1 MTIADESVTRTQ
13 CQLRIVEGMTLRSQ
27 CKKAGWAVLSLF
39 SILVAACGSTAAVGS
54 NTIPKGPINVGE
66 LLPMTGTES
75 FVGQWFLHGIKA
87 GIYAVNANGGVEGNQ
102 LSATLADTAGDPV
115 DAVTALQTL
124 LTHSPVA
131 VFGPSSLEIEGVDK
145 TFATDHVVDLMEGG
159 ATFLD
164 HMQFPYVYR
173 VFPSD
178 SVLLTGEAYY
188 ALHTGCTRASLMYT
202 NDANAQAEVPPLLQ
216 AFKGHGGT
224 VLSNQQIVAD
234 QTSYLSEVQV
244 AFQGNPQCVFFH
256 ADPQTASTLFANVK
270 QLGHMNVRFITGD
283 TGASI
288 QLADA
293 MGLSSASQWMTGM
306 AGTTPYG
313 AANSAFLSAYQAVWN
328 TDKPLPASPAMYDA
342 VIIAALAMTAARST
356 NPVVWRPYITKIS
369 NPPGTDCYTYPS
381 CVNLLK
387 AGQKINY
394 QGASGNEDFN
404 QYHNVFTPFDVVQFN
419 SSGTLHTIY
428 SISTADLNSY
438 Y

>member
-1 MTIADESVTRTQ
+1 VALASVG
-13 CQLRIVEGMTLRSQ
+13 LL
-27 CKKAGWAVLSLF
+27 A
-39 SILVAACGSTAAVGS
+39 ILVAACGSTTTS
-54 NTIPKGPINVGE
+54 TSHTFSKGPISVGE
-66 LLPMTGTES
+66 LLPMTGAES

-87 GIYAVNANGGVEGNQ
+87 GIEAVNASGGVDGHKF
-102 LSATLADTAGDPV
+102 SPTLEDTAGDPV

-124 LTHSPVA
+124 LVHNPVV

-145 TFATDHVVDLMEGG
+145 SFQTDHVVDLMEGG

-164 HMQFPYVYR
+164 HMKFPYVYR

-188 ALHTGCTRASLMYT
+188 ALHTGCSRASLIYT
-202 NDANAQAEVPPLLQ
+202 NDANAQAEVPPLLA

-224 VLSNQQIVAD
+224 VLSNQQITAH

-244 AFQGNPQCVFFH
+244 AFQGNPQCIFFH

-283 TGASI
+283 TGASL
-288 QLADA
+288 QLAQA
-293 MGLSSASQWMTGM
+293 MGLSDATHYMTGM

-313 AANSAFLSAYQAVWN
+313 TANTAFLNAYQAVWN
-328 TDKPLPASPAMYDA
+328 TRTPLPASPAMYDA
-342 VIIAALAMTAARST
+342 VVIAALAMTAAGTS
-356 NPVVWRPYITKIS
+356 NPVIWRPYITKIS
-369 NPPGTDCYTYPS
+369 NPPGIACYTYPS
-381 CVNLLK
+381 CVKLLK
-387 AGQKINY
+387 AGKKINY

-404 QYHNVFTPFDVVQFN
+404 QYHNVFTPLQVVQFTP
-419 SSGTLHTIY
+419 SGKLHTVY
-428 SISTADLNSY
+428 SISTTQLNSY

>member
-1 MTIADESVTRTQ
+1 M
-13 CQLRIVEGMTLRSQ
+13 G
-27 CKKAGWAVLSLF
+27 LF
-39 SILVAACGSTAAVGS
+39 AILLAACGSTATTATHS
-54 NTIPKGPINVGE
+54 IPSGPISVGE
-66 LLPMTGTES
+66 LLPMTGAES

-87 GIYAVNANGGVEGNQ
+87 GIYAVNSNGGVEGHNF
-102 LSATLADTAGDPV
+102 SATLEDTAGDPV

-124 LTHSPVA
+124 LTHSPVV

-145 TFATDHVVDLMEGG
+145 SFNTDHVVDLMEGG

-164 HMQFPYVYR
+164 HMNFPYVYR

-188 ALHTGCTRASLMYT
+188 ALHTGCSTASLMYT
-202 NDANAQAEVPPLLQ
+202 NDANAQAEVPPLVK
-216 AFKGHGGT
+216 AFTGHGGHI
-224 VLSNQQIVAD
+224 LSNQQIVPD

-288 QLADA
+288 QLANA
-293 MGLSSASQWMTGM
+293 MGLSTASHWLTGM

-313 AANSAFLSAYQAVWN
+313 TANSAFLSAYQAVWN
-328 TDKPLPASPAMYDA
+328 TNKPLPASPAMYDA
-342 VIIAALAMTAARST
+342 VVIAALAMTAAHST
-356 NPVVWRPYITKIS
+356 NPVVWRPYIIKIS
-369 NPPGTDCYTYPS
+369 NPPGTACYTYPS
-381 CVNLLK
+381 CVKLLK
-387 AGQKINY
+387 AGKKINY

-404 QYHNVFTPFDVVQFN
+404 QYHNVFTPLQVVQFD
-419 SSGTLHTIY
+419 SSGKLHTIY
-428 SISTADLNSY
+428 SVSTPDLNSY

>member
-1 MTIADESVTRTQ
+1 MEG
-13 CQLRIVEGMTLRSQ
+13 RILSFRY
-27 CKKAGWAVLSLF
+27 KKAGWAVLGLLG
-39 SILVAACGSTAAVGS
+39 ILMAACGGTAAS
-54 NTIPKGPINVGE
+54 TSHSIPKGPISVGE
-66 LLPMTGTES
+66 LLPMTGAES

-87 GIYAVNANGGVEGNQ
+87 GIYTVNTNGGVEGHKF
-102 LSATLADTAGDPV
+102 SATLEDTAGDPV
-115 DAVTALQTL
+115 DSVTALQTL
-124 LTHSPVA
+124 LTHNPVV
-131 VFGPSSLEIEGVDK
+131 VFGPSSLSIEGVDK
-145 TFATDHVVDLMEGG
+145 SFTTDHVVDLMEGG

-188 ALHTGCTRASLMYT
+188 ALHNGCTRASLMYT
-202 NDANAQAEVPPLLQ
+202 NDANAQAEVPPLLK

-224 VLSNQQIVAD
+224 ILSNQQIVAD

-256 ADPQTASTLFANVK
+256 ADPQTASTLFADVK
-270 QLGHMNVRFITGD
+270 QLGHMNVHFITGD

-288 QLADA
+288 QLAKA
-293 MGLSSASQWMTGM
+293 MGLSSAAHWLTGM

-313 AANSAFLSAYQAVWN
+313 TANSEFLNAYQAVWN
-328 TDKPLPASPAMYDA
+328 TNKPLPASPAMYDA
-342 VIIAALAMTAARST
+342 VIIAALAMTAAHST
-356 NPVVWRPYITKIS
+356 NAQVWRPYITKVS

-381 CVNLLK
+381 CVKLLK
-387 AGQKINY
+387 EGKQINY

-404 QYHNVFTPFDVVQFN
+404 KYHNVFTPLNVVQFN
-419 SSGTLHTIY
+419 SSGKLHTIY

>member
-1 MTIADESVTRTQ
+1 MNKVA
-13 CQLRIVEGMTLRSQ
+13 L
-27 CKKAGWAVLSLF
+27 AGLSLLAV
-39 SILVAACGSTAAVGS
+39 LVAACGSTTTATTNS
-54 NTIPKGPINVGE
+54 FPKGAISVGE
-66 LLPMTGTES
+66 LLPMTGAEA

-87 GIYAVNANGGVEGNQ
+87 GIQAVNSNGGVDGHQ
-102 LSATLADTAGDPV
+102 FSATLEDTAGDPV

-124 LTHSPVA
+124 LTNNPVV

-145 TFATDHVVDLMEGG
+145 SFQTDHIVDIMEGG

-164 HMQFPYVYR
+164 KMQFPYVYR

-188 ALHTGCTRASLMYT
+188 ALHTGCSRASLIYT
-202 NDANAQAEVPPLLQ
+202 NDANAQAEVPPLLA

-224 VLSNQQIVAD
+224 VLSNQQIVAG

-256 ADPQTASTLFANVK
+256 ADPQTASTLWANVQ
-270 QLGHMNVRFITGD
+270 QLGHLNVRFITGD

-288 QLADA
+288 QLAQA
-293 MGLSSASQWMTGM
+293 MGLSKASKYLTGM
-306 AGTTPYG
+306 AGTTPYST
-313 AANSAFLSAYQAVWN
+313 ASTAFLNAYQAVWN
-328 TDKPLPASPAMYDA
+328 TRTALPASPAMYDG
-342 VIIAALAMTAARST
+342 VVIAALAMTAAHSS

-369 NPPGTDCYTYPS
+369 DPPGTACYTYPS
-381 CVNLLK
+381 CVKLLK
-387 AGQKINY
+387 QGKKINY

-404 QYHNVFTPFDVVQFN
+404 QYHNVFTPFQVVQFN
-419 SSGTLHTIY
+419 TSGTLHSVY
-428 SISTADLNSY
+428 SVTTSDLNSY

>member
-1 MTIADESVTRTQ
+1 MKF
-13 CQLRIVEGMTLRSQ
+13 GMNKVAL
-27 CKKAGWAVLSLF
+27 AGLSLLAV
-39 SILVAACGSTAAVGS
+39 LVAACGSTTTS
-54 NTIPKGPINVGE
+54 TTNSFPKGAISVGE
-66 LLPMTGTES
+66 LLPMTGAEA

-87 GIYAVNANGGVEGNQ
+87 GIQAVNSNGGVDGHKF
-102 LSATLADTAGDPV
+102 SPTLEDTAGDPV

-124 LTHSPVA
+124 LTNNPVV
-131 VFGPSSLEIEGVDK
+131 VFGPSSLSIEGVDK
-145 TFATDHVVDLMEGG
+145 SFQTDHIVDLMEGG

-164 HMQFPYVYR
+164 KMQFPYVYR

-188 ALHTGCTRASLMYT
+188 ALHTGCSRASLIYT
-202 NDANAQAEVPPLLQ
+202 NDANAQAEVPPLLA

-244 AFQGNPQCVFFH
+244 AFQGNPQCIFFH
-256 ADPQTASTLFANVK
+256 ADPQTASTLWANVQ
-270 QLGHMNVRFITGD
+270 QLGHLNVRFITGD

-288 QLADA
+288 QLAKA
-293 MGLSSASQWMTGM
+293 MGLSKASKYLTGM
-306 AGTTPYG
+306 SGTTPFST
-313 AANSAFLSAYQAVWN
+313 ANTAFLNAYQAVWN
-328 TDKPLPASPAMYDA
+328 TRTALPASPAMYDA
-342 VIIAALAMTAARST
+342 VVIAALAMTAAHSS

-381 CVNLLK
+381 CVKLLK
-387 AGQKINY
+387 QGKKINY

-404 QYHNVFTPFDVVQFN
+404 QYHNVFTPFQVVQFTT
-419 SSGTLHTIY
+419 SGALHSVY
-428 SISTADLNSY
+428 SISTSELNSY